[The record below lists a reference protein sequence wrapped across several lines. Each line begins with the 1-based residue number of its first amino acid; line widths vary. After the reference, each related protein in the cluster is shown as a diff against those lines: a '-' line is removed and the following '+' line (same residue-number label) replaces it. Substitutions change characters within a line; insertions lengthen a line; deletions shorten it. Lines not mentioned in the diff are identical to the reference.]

1 MYSLTCSEWELLNRY
16 KFISKQ
22 KEQTIVYIHGT
33 TELLEFVTN
42 LQILEGI
49 VKFRSIV
56 LVTKFGIYAPMYLQ
70 VKQLL

>member
-16 KFISKQ
+16 KFVSKQ
-22 KEQTIVYIHGT
+22 KEQAIIYIHGT

-56 LVTKFGIYAPMYLQ
+56 LVTKFGIYATMYLQ

>member
-42 LQILEGI
+42 LQILEGS

-56 LVTKFGIYAPMYLQ
+56 LVTKFGIYATMYLQ

>member
-56 LVTKFGIYAPMYLQ
+56 LVTKFGIYATMYLQ
-70 VKQLL
+70 VRQLL

>member
-16 KFISKQ
+16 KFVSKQ
-22 KEQTIVYIHGT
+22 KEQAIVYIYGT

-56 LVTKFGIYAPMYLQ
+56 LVTKFGIYATMYLQ
-70 VKQLL
+70 VRQLL

>member
-56 LVTKFGIYAPMYLQ
+56 LVTKFGIYATMYLQ